1 MYRKRKKKINNRK
14 AQICVGYKCFP
25 LVDLFSTEIPYQIHT
40 RIRIDRRCE
49 LVSLLIVYS
58 FISIKPSKM
67 EVAPQGCLQI
77 TNKKTTNQI
86 NWVRFAYK
94 G

>member
-1 MYRKRKKKINNRK
+1 MYKKNKKKAMYRKKKEKINVQKKKEKNNRK

-58 FISIKPSKM
+58 FISTIHY
-67 EVAPQGCLQI
+67 
-77 TNKKTTNQI
+77 T
-86 NWVRFAYK
+86 RH
-94 G
+94 